1 MFWDLG
7 FIDLGF
13 RAQGLKFRVLGL
25 GSLASLLGIP
35 TRFEVGEGFGGLLF
49 PFGIFVGLRLVA
61 IRLLWAGAVAVLYLV
76 CHRALASLH
85 VLRLRKKH
93 RPLQTTP
100 KILHNLF
107 LPISNTLH
115 PQY

>member
-49 PFGIFVGLRLVA
+49 PFGVFVGMRLVV
-61 IRLLWAGAVAVLYLV
+61 IRLLWVGDV
-76 CHRALASLH
+76 ASLQ

-93 RPLQTTP
+93 GPLKTMP
-100 KILHNLF
+100 RILHNLF
-107 LPISNTLH
+107 LPTSHTLH